1 MSKESKQPYKESS
14 QADVQPSE
22 AIVFKSQLK
31 PEGGSFNS
39 LHIPDEILTE
49 FMDNF
54 INVDRPTKL
63 EYRRF
68 WITAENWQLSSSP
81 DRPITLWRN
90 KEDVIN

>member
-54 INVDRPTKL
+54 PLAFDIVSRGLKAGGTL
-63 EYRRF
+63 EKTF
-68 WITAENWQLSSSP
+68 KTVSTEIQGPVAK
-81 DRPITLWRN
+81 DLW
-90 KEDVIN
+90 